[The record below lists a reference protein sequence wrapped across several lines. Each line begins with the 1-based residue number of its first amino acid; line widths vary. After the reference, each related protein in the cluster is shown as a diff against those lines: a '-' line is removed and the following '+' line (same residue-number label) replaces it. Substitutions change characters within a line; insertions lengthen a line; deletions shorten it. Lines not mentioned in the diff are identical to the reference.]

1 MREKWR
7 EVEGHIPPPITSPVF
22 MSTVGTQIKKEEVDH
37 VHHSACLLKKAW
49 IFAIK
54 LVRS

>member
-22 MSTVGTQIKKEEVDH
+22 MSTVGTQIRKEEVDH